1 MNAIFKGEREEE
13 NLMRACTYDDCE
25 RCRTVPPQDYEL
37 ICNVLAMAAD
47 LARADLL
54 RRDYLQ
60 NAKC

>member
-1 MNAIFKGEREEE
+1 MEEE
-13 NLMRACTYDDCE
+13 ESLMRACTYDDCE
-25 RCRTVPPQDYEL
+25 RCRTVPLQDYEL